1 MTWDGWQRL
10 RRPLRRPEFRVLWFG
25 EVSAVLAGAAQLAV
39 LSWLTLELTGSGL
52 ALGVTLLVGGLPR
65 LVLILLG
72 GALTD
77 RFDPRWVM
85 VASYGVRASVT
96 ALLAVPVA
104 LGTVQLWHI
113 LLARLL
119 SGAVDALFLPAVST
133 MVPLSVEPDEV
144 TAANSAHR
152 TVFSIGTIVGPAVA
166 GVFIGGLGSLPPLLL
181 CAALFAVAALL
192 ALRVRP
198 RRPRE
203 VPPAST
209 GLLRAVAAGSGYVWR
224 TGEIRV
230 LVVLLLVLNLALT
243 GPMNVGVPGL
253 AREVY
258 DSPQMM
264 GWLFAAFGVGTLV
277 GSMAA
282 GVLPA
287 APRPGVRLALLGGLN
302 GAAVIGIGI
311 APGALTGL
319 AFATTVGV
327 TGGLAA
333 VLTAAA
339 LQSAAAPEYLGRV
352 MSWYALTGYG
362 TAPLSALL
370 TGVLLDVSAAT
381 AFVVCGLLALAAS
394 VASAATP
401 ALRGV
406 RRREEAP
413 TVTAQRSTAP

>member
-1 MTWDGWQRL
+1 MTWEGWRRL

-65 LVLILLG
+65 LVLILFG

-77 RFDPRWVM
+77 RFDPRGVM
-85 VASYGVRASVT
+85 VASYGVRACAT

-113 LLARLL
+113 LLVRVM

-133 MVPLSVEPDEV
+133 MVPLSVEADEV

-152 TVFSIGTIVGPAVA
+152 TVLSLGTIVGPAAA
-166 GVFIGGLGSLPPLLL
+166 GLLIGGAGNLPPLLL
-181 CAALFAVAALL
+181 CAALFAAATLL

-198 RRPRE
+198 RRARE
-203 VPPAST
+203 VPPART
-209 GLLRAVAAGSGYVWR
+209 GLLRAVAVGSGYVWR

-243 GPMNVGVPGL
+243 GPLNVGVPGL

-264 GWLFAAFGVGTLV
+264 GWLFAAFGVGTLI

-302 GAAVIGIGI
+302 GAGVIGIGV
-311 APGALTGL
+311 APSALTGL
-319 AFATTVGV
+319 AFATAVGV

-362 TAPLSALL
+362 MAPLSALL
-370 TGVLLDVSAAT
+370 TGFLLDLSAAT
-381 AFVVCGLLALAAS
+381 AFVACGLLALTVA

-406 RRREEAP
+406 RVREEAP
-413 TVTAQRSTAP
+413 TPTARRSIAP

>member
-203 VPPAST
+203 VPPART

-253 AREVY
+253 AREAY

-277 GSMAA
+277 GSMTA

-406 RRREEAP
+406 RARAEAP
-413 TVTAQRSTAP
+413 TVTARRSTAP